1 MREVKTN
8 LDQALYIDTEN
19 RSVTSGM
26 LNTVQEIKIDKNN
39 TDVRDDKGGK
49 E

>member
-19 RSVTSGM
+19 RSVVSGM
-26 LNTVQEIKIDKNN
+26 INTVQEIKVDKSN
-39 TDVRDDKGGK
+39 TEFRNDEGGK